1 MPIAAVISCLLC
13 SRGMGQHPGHGMH
26 PLMPD
31 QSLVI
36 RCRLLDLEPPRTL
49 DKPLSIRSG
58 VETELNEI
66 LPLDAAGTAIRVTRY
81 LPHGVLEQNVVPAAD
96 DSAPPAIQLLIQG
109 STQSFSRW
117 LIAGDPERNR
127 LSSFIATW
135 RYMSVKNESERD
147 ELFAA
152 FESELTRP
160 PKLFINPSGRPN
172 AVVEIPALD
181 SWQSIGDSGLRV
193 RTKQFLPDARMQGAG
208 AEPVNQSDR
217 RKNPAVQIELEHK
230 GVTESRWVF
239 AKFPDFGPR
248 NENRLPFEIA
258 LDCPIEGAPGF
269 PDFAI
274 VSIANQHEAWT
285 RVDGKTISR
294 QLQIA
299 EAMDIPGSQYKF
311 IVKNFVPA
319 AQMKETY
326 TADPKEK
333 AEPAV
338 EVEYSDKAG
347 KKKIWVGL
355 RQYRTV
361 MTNAGAAVLSL
372 DVTARQASAGHP

>member
-1 MPIAAVISCLLC
+1 
-13 SRGMGQHPGHGMH
+13 MH

-36 RCRLLDLEPPRTL
+36 RCRLLDVEPPRTL
-49 DKPLSIRSG
+49 DKPLAIRAG

-66 LPLDAAGTAIRVTRY
+66 LPLNAAGAAIRVARY
-81 LPHGVLEQNVVPAAD
+81 LPHGILEQNVVPTAD
-96 DSAPPAIQLLIQG
+96 DSAPPAVQLLIQG

-135 RYMSVKNESERD
+135 RYMSVANENERD
-147 ELFAA
+147 ELFTA
-152 FESELTRP
+152 FETELTRP
-160 PKLFINPSGRPN
+160 PKLFIHPAAKPN
-172 AVVEIPALD
+172 EVVEIPAVG
-181 SWQSIGDSGLRV
+181 SWQAIGESGLRV

-208 AEPVNQSDR
+208 AEPVNQSER

-239 AKFPDFGPR
+239 AKFPDFGPKR
-248 NENRLPFEIA
+248 ENRLPFEIA
-258 LDCPIEGAPGF
+258 LDCPIEGAPGL
-269 PDFAI
+269 PDFAL
-274 VSIANQHEAWT
+274 VTIAGKHEAWT
-285 RVDGKTISR
+285 RLNGNTISR
-294 QLQIA
+294 QVSID
-299 EAMDIPGSQYKF
+299 EATEIPGSQYKF
-311 IVKNFVPA
+311 LVKNFVPA
-319 AQMKETY
+319 AHMVETY
-326 TADPKEK
+326 KADPKDK

-347 KKKIWVGL
+347 KNTVWVGL

-361 MTNAGAAVLSL
+361 MTTAGAAVLSL
-372 DVTARQASAGHP
+372 DVTAKQASAGHP